1 MTDTRHAEALDT
13 LLRELT
19 RVAQHHADRAANPDL
34 ANALSSLTRWQ
45 ASRLRNTYADL
56 EQAPRYAMAMQFFE
70 EDLYGGAD
78 FARRDADLF
87 KVVPAM
93 KRLLPTNVVDTVAL
107 AVTLNAL
114 SQDLD
119 RAVVDALGASGQSFS
134 VADYC
139 AAYRRA
145 GHFDDRLQQ
154 IRLIGDVGISLDRF
168 VRKRMLRS
176 ALLMMRKPAQV
187 AGLTALQDFLERG
200 FEAFARMRGAAEFL
214 ATIQSRETVIHEA
227 IVGGSDAPFPDPER
241 TPPCDA
247 APIRPM
253 LSA

>member
-1 MTDTRHAEALDT
+1 MTDPRHAESLDALV
-13 LLRELT
+13 RELA
-19 RVAQHHADRAANPDL
+19 RVQQHHADRAANAEL
-34 ANALSSLTRWQ
+34 ANALSSLSRWQ
-45 ASRLRNTYADL
+45 VLRLRNTYADL
-56 EQAPRYAMAMQFFE
+56 EQAPRYAMAMRFFE

-78 FARRDADLF
+78 FARRDADLV

-93 KRLLPTNVVDTVAL
+93 KRLLPTNVIDTVAL

-119 RAVVDALGASGQSFS
+119 RAVVEALSPNTRSFG

-145 GHFDDRLQQ
+145 GHFDERVQQ
-154 IRLIGDVGISLDRF
+154 ITLIGDVGVSLDRF

-200 FEAFARMRGAAEFL
+200 FDAFARMGGAAEFL

-227 IVGGSDAPFPDPER
+227 IIGGSDAPFPDPED

-247 APIRPM
+247 ASIRPT